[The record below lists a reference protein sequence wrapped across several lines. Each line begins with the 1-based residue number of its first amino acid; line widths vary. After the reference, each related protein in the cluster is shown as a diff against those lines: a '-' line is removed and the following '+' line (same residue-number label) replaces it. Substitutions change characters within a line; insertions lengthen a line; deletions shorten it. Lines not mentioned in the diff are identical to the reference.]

1 MGLAK
6 RWYLK
11 LRGLKLGFLL
21 NFGANLMKDGIER
34 VVNGL
39 PEENLGVFASLRETK
54 TQVESGAPS
63 LLVLAVT
70 P

>member
-39 PEENLGVFASLRETK
+39 PEV
-54 TQVESGAPS
+54 
-63 LLVLAVT
+63 
-70 P
+70 